1 MEYIDILFK
10 TILFIWL
17 LLCSL
22 QDIKRKEISLLLI
35 AIGFALLFTISIIQG
50 QLRIWERFIGFSL
63 GLLLIILH
71 KITRGQIG
79 VGDGLILCV
88 TGISLGFYMNSI
100 LLINSLFLS
109 AIFSIIYIIIKKVN
123 RKTTIPFIPFVFI
136 ATLGVIFI
144 E

>member
-50 QLRIWERFIGFSL
+50 QLRIWERVIGFSL

-71 KITRGQIG
+71 KVTRGQIG